1 MKIID
6 AFTFFNEIDTLK
18 IRFSLLY
25 EKVDTFVICE
35 SNVTHSGHPKK
46 YNFLEHKNEFIPWM
60 DKITFL
66 QYEPD
71 ISQLDIS
78 KNDSEC
84 NPSSA
89 SWQIEIG
96 QRNFL
101 SSVLVTQNPAD
112 IAIISDVDEIWNPSF
127 SDFIRSGKI
136 RHEAA
141 RLEMQLHYYH
151 LNCVGIGRG
160 NSKWTHPYFAKIDY
174 INSNKNLS
182 KIRTE
187 ALLPEIGNAGWHFSY
202 LGGAEKVSDKIS
214 AFAHQETNTAEIN
227 NLIHLKRCIN
237 LGIDHL
243 NRPDHEWAFRPIDY
257 YPEALRNEMKKYPH
271 LIKSSLI

>member
-18 IRFSLLY
+18 IRLSLLY
-25 EKVDTFVICE
+25 KKVDAFVICE
-35 SNVTHSGHPKK
+35 SNVTHSGQTKK
-46 YNFLEHKNEFIPWM
+46 YNFLEHRNEFIPWM
-60 DKITFL
+60 DKITFIR
-66 QYEPD
+66 YEPD
-71 ISQLDIS
+71 ISKLDFSI
-78 KNDSEC
+78 KDSEY

-101 SSVLVTQNPAD
+101 SSVLVTQNPVD
-112 IAIISDVDEIWNPSF
+112 LAIVSDVDEIWNPNL
-127 SDFIRSGKI
+127 SDFLRSGQI
-136 RHEAA
+136 HYEAA
-141 RLEMQLHYYH
+141 RLEMQFHYYH
-151 LNCVGIGRG
+151 LNCIGVGRG

-174 INSNKNLS
+174 INSNNNLS
-182 KIRTE
+182 NIRTE
-187 ALLPEIGNAGWHFSY
+187 VHLPAIGNAGWHFSY
-202 LGGAEKVSDKIS
+202 LGGAEKVSDKIN

-243 NRPDHEWAFRPIDY
+243 NRPEYEWAFRPIDC
-257 YPEALRNEMKKYPH
+257 YPEALRNEEISAPY
-271 LIKSSLI
+271 